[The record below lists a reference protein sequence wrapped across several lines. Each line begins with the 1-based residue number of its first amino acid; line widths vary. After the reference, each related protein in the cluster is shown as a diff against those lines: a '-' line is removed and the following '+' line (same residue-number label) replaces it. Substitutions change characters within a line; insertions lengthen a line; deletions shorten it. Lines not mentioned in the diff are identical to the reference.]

1 MSILMLRWL
10 CICKKAWLQNMKNC
24 KFRRK
29 HCKFRRLLAQV
40 LFLWYHKYNFNE
52 EEVFMKKKVLSL
64 LTAAMMSGTCFFVGA
79 EQICAAE
86 YPSFTLR
93 LNQHT
98 GNAEFMEDETDKK
111 VIFTATCLKYSGSN
125 VELVDAKTN
134 EVVAKMLDD
143 GNFDVSGDDL
153 ENDRTWSAVLSFENA
168 AVGSYSY
175 YARLTDADG
184 TVSTTKTFSVV
195 IYDAV
200 SDADAERMAEIA
212 QKVGALSSDTTF
224 QNADQETRKQMA
236 DALFEQLIAEGYVK
250 ENSVNYDEEKH
261 CYAYQCEGVGGF
273 SDVTCYLDIAVKD
286 PDQVSPGIATDVTL
300 SSSAKRLQVDSEE
313 MSVLFTAETAANVDS
328 ISLMDASTNQEVA
341 VLYDDGAATYPND
354 GDLYENDGVYSNYL
368 DLSGNQVGDYSYY
381 AQYTVNGKTY
391 TSDTVTVRVYRQF
404 TEQELA
410 DMQKITDTLNA
421 LINSE
426 EYAALSVEK
435 KVKALSDRINSLAEV
450 DETLGYALVDAD
462 SIRYNNV
469 TYQFEFKDYIG
480 LNYVYYAYTIPN
492 TDATDNSAFT
502 YVNHGDSIEITGFD
516 NSISDVVIPSEIEG
530 LPVTAISVGAFYL
543 STITSIEVPDSVTS
557 IGEMAFLGCTSL
569 KSVKLSTGVAKI
581 DKNAFGSCSAL
592 QEIQVAKDN
601 PNFSSLNGV
610 LYSKKQDTL
619 VIYPA
624 AKTDAAYIIPSGVTS
639 VAMYAFSENPY
650 LETLTIP
657 NSLIKVGDSA
667 FYNCKNLRAVS
678 YNGTEE
684 EWNQI
689 TIGLLNEKLTGAT
702 IQYQE
707 RIIGDVNADGA
718 FTISDVVLLQKWL
731 LSVPDTQLA
740 DWKAADFNGDQ
751 TLNVFDLC
759 QMRYNLLKQE
769 EDSKQ

>member
-1 MSILMLRWL
+1 MENEE
-10 CICKKAWLQNMKNC
+10 QNMKNY
-24 KFRRK
+24 
-29 HCKFRRLLAQV
+29 KFRRLLAQV
-40 LFLWYHKYNFNE
+40 FFLWYHKYNFNE

-111 VIFTATCLKYSGSN
+111 VIFTATCLKYSGSD

-200 SDADAERMAEIA
+200 SDAERMAEIA

-236 DALFEQLIAEGYVK
+236 DALFDQLIAEGYVK
-250 ENSVNYDEEKH
+250 ENSVNYDAEKH
-261 CYAYQCEGVGGF
+261 WYAYQCEGVGGF

-286 PDQVSPGIATDVTL
+286 PDQVSTGIAT
-300 SSSAKRLQVDSEE
+300 
-313 MSVLFTAETAANVDS
+313 
-328 ISLMDASTNQEVA
+328 
-341 VLYDDGAATYPND
+341 AT
-354 GDLYENDGVYSNYL
+354 
-368 DLSGNQVGDYSYY
+368 
-381 AQYTVNGKTY
+381 
-391 TSDTVTVRVYRQF
+391 
-404 TEQELA
+404 
-410 DMQKITDTLNA
+410 
-421 LINSE
+421 
-426 EYAALSVEK
+426 
-435 KVKALSDRINSLAEV
+435 
-450 DETLGYALVDAD
+450 
-462 SIRYNNV
+462 
-469 TYQFEFKDYIG
+469 
-480 LNYVYYAYTIPN
+480 
-492 TDATDNSAFT
+492 SAFT

-543 STITSIEVPDSVTS
+543 SAITSIEIPNTVTS

-581 DKNAFGSCSAL
+581 EKNAFGSCSAL

-718 FTISDVVLLQKWL
+718 FTVSDVVLLQKWL

-769 EDSKQ
+769 EDSKR

>member
-1 MSILMLRWL
+1 
-10 CICKKAWLQNMKNC
+10 
-24 KFRRK
+24 
-29 HCKFRRLLAQV
+29 
-40 LFLWYHKYNFNE
+40 
-52 EEVFMKKKVLSL
+52 MKKRILSM
-64 LTAAMMSGTCFFVGA
+64 LTAAMMSSTCFFVGA

-111 VIFTATCLKYSGSN
+111 VIFTATCLKYLGNN

-134 EVVAKMLDD
+134 EVAAKMLDD
-143 GNFDVSGDDL
+143 GNFDISGDDL
-153 ENDRTWSAVLSFENA
+153 ENDRTWSAVMSFENA

-212 QKVGALSSDTTF
+212 QKVGALSSDTAF

-236 DALFEQLIAEGYVK
+236 DALFDQLIAEGYVK
-250 ENSVNYDEEKH
+250 ENSVNYDAEKH
-261 CYAYQCEGVGGF
+261 WYAYQCEGVGGF

-516 NSISDVVIPSEIEG
+516 NSVSDVVIPSEIEG
-530 LPVTAISVGAFYL
+530 LPVTTISTGAFYL
-543 STITSIEVPDSVTS
+543 SAITSIEVPDTVTS

-569 KSVKLSTGVAKI
+569 KTVKLSTGVAKI
-581 DKNAFGSCSAL
+581 EKNAFGSCSAL
-592 QEIQVAKDN
+592 QEVQVAKDN
-601 PNFSSLNGV
+601 PNFSSLDGV
-610 LYSKKQDTL
+610 LYSKAQDTL

-624 AKTDAAYIIPSGVTS
+624 AKTDAAYTIPGGVTS

-667 FYNCKNLRAVS
+667 FFNCKNLRSVS

-689 TIGLLNEKLTGAT
+689 AIGLLNEKLTGAN

-707 RIIGDVNADGA
+707 RILGDVNADGA
-718 FTISDVVLLQKWL
+718 LTISDVVLLQKWL
-731 LSVPDTQLA
+731 LAVPDTQLA
-740 DWKAADFNGDQ
+740 DWKAADFNEDQ
-751 TLNVFDLC
+751 TLNGFDLC
-759 QMRYNLLKQE
+759 QMRYALLKQE
-769 EDSKQ
+769 ENAKQ

>member
-1 MSILMLRWL
+1 
-10 CICKKAWLQNMKNC
+10 
-24 KFRRK
+24 
-29 HCKFRRLLAQV
+29 
-40 LFLWYHKYNFNE
+40 
-52 EEVFMKKKVLSL
+52 MKKRVLSL

-111 VIFTATCLKYSGSN
+111 VVFTATCLKYSGSD

-212 QKVGALSSDTTF
+212 QKVGVLSSDTAF

-236 DALFEQLIAEGYVK
+236 DALFDQLIAEGYVK
-250 ENSVNYDEEKH
+250 ENSVNYDAEKH
-261 CYAYQCEGVGGF
+261 WYAYQCEGVGGF

-313 MSVLFTAETAANVDS
+313 MSVLFTAETAADVDFV
-328 ISLMDASTNQEVA
+328 SLMDASTNQEVA
-341 VLYDDGAATYPND
+341 VLYDDGTATYPND

-450 DETLGYALVDAD
+450 DETLGYALVDVD

-502 YVNHGDSIEITGFD
+502 YVNHGDSIEITGFN
-516 NSISDVVIPSEIEG
+516 NSVSDVVIPSEIEG

-543 STITSIEVPDSVTS
+543 SAITSIEIPNTVTS

-592 QEIQVAKDN
+592 QEIQVAKNN

-619 VIYPA
+619 IIYPA

-769 EDSKQ
+769 EDSKR

>member
-1 MSILMLRWL
+1 
-10 CICKKAWLQNMKNC
+10 
-24 KFRRK
+24 
-29 HCKFRRLLAQV
+29 
-40 LFLWYHKYNFNE
+40 
-52 EEVFMKKKVLSL
+52 MKKRILSM
-64 LTAAMMSGTCFFVGA
+64 LTAAMMSSTCFFVGA

-111 VIFTATCLKYSGSN
+111 VIFTATCLKYSGSD

-212 QKVGALSSDTTF
+212 QKVGVLSSDTTF

-328 ISLMDASTNQEVA
+328 ISLIDASTNQEVA
-341 VLYDDGAATYPND
+341 MLYDDGTATYPND

-410 DMQKITDTLNA
+410 DMQKITDTLTA

-492 TDATDNSAFT
+492 TDATDSSAFT
-502 YVNHGDSIEITGFD
+502 YVNHGDSIEITGFN
-516 NSISDVVIPSEIEG
+516 NSVSDVVIPSEIEG

-543 STITSIEVPDSVTS
+543 STITSIEIPNTVTS

-592 QEIQVAKDN
+592 REVQVAKDN
-601 PNFSSLNGV
+601 PNFSSLDGV
-610 LYSKKQDTL
+610 LYSKAQDTL

-624 AKTDAAYIIPSGVTS
+624 AKTDAAYTIPGGVTS

-650 LETLTIP
+650 LETIAIP

-667 FYNCKNLRAVS
+667 FFNCKNLRSVS

-689 TIGLLNEKLTGAT
+689 TIGLLNEKLTGAN

-707 RIIGDVNADGA
+707 RILGDVNADGA
-718 FTISDVVLLQKWL
+718 LTISDVVLLQKWL
-731 LSVPDTQLA
+731 LAVPDTQLA
-740 DWKAADFNGDQ
+740 DWKAADFNEDQ
-751 TLNVFDLC
+751 TLNGFDLC
-759 QMRYNLLKQE
+759 QMRYALLKQE
-769 EDSKQ
+769 ENAKQ

>member
-1 MSILMLRWL
+1 
-10 CICKKAWLQNMKNC
+10 
-24 KFRRK
+24 
-29 HCKFRRLLAQV
+29 
-40 LFLWYHKYNFNE
+40 
-52 EEVFMKKKVLSL
+52 MKKRILSM
-64 LTAAMMSGTCFFVGA
+64 LTAAMMSSTCFFVGA

-111 VIFTATCLKYSGSN
+111 VIFTATCLKYSGSD

-212 QKVGALSSDTTF
+212 QKVGVLSSDTAF

-236 DALFEQLIAEGYVK
+236 DALFDQLIAEGYVK
-250 ENSVNYDEEKH
+250 ENSVNYDAEKH
-261 CYAYQCEGVGGF
+261 WYAYQCEGVGGF

-286 PDQVSPGIATDVTL
+286 LNQVSPGVAPDITL
-300 SSSAKRLQVDSEE
+300 DFSSKRLVVGSEK
-313 MSVLFTAETAANVDS
+313 MSVLFTAETAADVDS
-328 ISLMDASTNQEVA
+328 ISLIDASTNQEVA
-341 VLYDDGAATYPND
+341 MLYDDGTATYPND

-492 TDATDNSAFT
+492 TDATDSSAFT

-516 NSISDVVIPSEIEG
+516 NSVSDVVIPSEIEG
-530 LPVTAISVGAFYL
+530 LPVTTISTGAFYL
-543 STITSIEVPDSVTS
+543 SAITSIEVPDTVTS

-569 KSVKLSTGVAKI
+569 KTVKLSTGVAKI
-581 DKNAFGSCSAL
+581 EKNAFGSCSAL
-592 QEIQVAKDN
+592 QEVQVAKDN
-601 PNFSSLNGV
+601 PNFSSLDGV
-610 LYSKKQDTL
+610 LYSKAQDTL

-667 FYNCKNLRAVS
+667 FFNCKNLRSVS

-689 TIGLLNEKLTGAT
+689 TIGLLNEKLTGAN

-718 FTISDVVLLQKWL
+718 LTISDVVLLQKWL
-731 LSVPDTQLA
+731 LAVPDTQLA
-740 DWKAADFNGDQ
+740 DWKAADFNEDQ
-751 TLNVFDLC
+751 TLNGFDLC
-759 QMRYNLLKQE
+759 QMRYALLKQE
-769 EDSKQ
+769 ENAKQ

>member
-1 MSILMLRWL
+1 
-10 CICKKAWLQNMKNC
+10 
-24 KFRRK
+24 
-29 HCKFRRLLAQV
+29 
-40 LFLWYHKYNFNE
+40 
-52 EEVFMKKKVLSL
+52 MKKKVLSL

-98 GNAEFMEDETDKK
+98 GNAEFMEDENDKK
-111 VIFTATCLKYSGSN
+111 VIFTATCLKYSGSD

-212 QKVGALSSDTTF
+212 QKVGALSSDAAF

-236 DALFEQLIAEGYVK
+236 DALFDQLIAEGYVK
-250 ENSVNYDEEKH
+250 ENSVNYDAEKH

-341 VLYDDGAATYPND
+341 VLYDDGTATYPND

-410 DMQKITDTLNA
+410 DMQKIMDTLNA

-516 NSISDVVIPSEIEG
+516 NSVSDVVIPSEIEG

-624 AKTDAAYIIPSGVTS
+624 AKADAAYIIPSGVTS

>member
-1 MSILMLRWL
+1 
-10 CICKKAWLQNMKNC
+10 
-24 KFRRK
+24 
-29 HCKFRRLLAQV
+29 
-40 LFLWYHKYNFNE
+40 
-52 EEVFMKKKVLSL
+52 MKKRVLSL

-111 VIFTATCLKYSGSN
+111 VIFTATCLKYSGSD
-125 VELVDAKTN
+125 VELIDAKTN
-134 EVVAKMLDD
+134 EVAAKMLDD
-143 GNFDVSGDDL
+143 GNFDISGDDL

-212 QKVGALSSDTTF
+212 QKVGVLSSDTAF

-236 DALFEQLIAEGYVK
+236 DALFDQLIAEGYVK
-250 ENSVNYDEEKH
+250 ENSVNYDAEKH
-261 CYAYQCEGVGGF
+261 WYAYQCEGVGGF

-286 PDQVSPGIATDVTL
+286 LNQVSPGVAPDITL
-300 SSSAKRLQVDSEE
+300 DFSFKRLVVGSEK
-313 MSVLFTAETAANVDS
+313 MSVLFTAETAADVDS
-328 ISLMDASTNQEVA
+328 ISLIDASTNQEVA
-341 VLYDDGAATYPND
+341 MLYDDGTATYPND

-492 TDATDNSAFT
+492 TDATDSSAFT
-502 YVNHGDSIEITGFD
+502 YVNHGDSIEITGFN
-516 NSISDVVIPSEIEG
+516 NSVSDVVIPSEIEG

-543 STITSIEVPDSVTS
+543 STITSIEIPNTVTS

-592 QEIQVAKDN
+592 REVQVAKDN
-601 PNFSSLNGV
+601 PNFSSLDGV
-610 LYSKKQDTL
+610 LYSKAQDTL

-624 AKTDAAYIIPSGVTS
+624 AKTDAAYTIPGGVTS

-650 LETLTIP
+650 LETIAIP

-667 FYNCKNLRAVS
+667 FFNCKNLRSVS

-689 TIGLLNEKLTGAT
+689 TIGLLNEKLTGAN

-707 RIIGDVNADGA
+707 RILGDVNADGA
-718 FTISDVVLLQKWL
+718 LTISDVVLLQKWL
-731 LSVPDTQLA
+731 LAVPDTQLA
-740 DWKAADFNGDQ
+740 DWKAADFNEDQ
-751 TLNVFDLC
+751 TLNGFDLC
-759 QMRYNLLKQE
+759 QMRYALLKQE
-769 EDSKQ
+769 ENAKQ

>member
-1 MSILMLRWL
+1 
-10 CICKKAWLQNMKNC
+10 
-24 KFRRK
+24 
-29 HCKFRRLLAQV
+29 
-40 LFLWYHKYNFNE
+40 
-52 EEVFMKKKVLSL
+52 MKKRILSM
-64 LTAAMMSGTCFFVGA
+64 LTAAMMSSTCFFVGA

-111 VIFTATCLKYSGSN
+111 VIFTATCLKYSGSD

-212 QKVGALSSDTTF
+212 QKVGVLSSDTTF

-492 TDATDNSAFT
+492 TDATDNSAFA

-516 NSISDVVIPSEIEG
+516 NSVSDVVIPSEIEG

-619 VIYPA
+619 IIYPA

-650 LETLTIP
+650 LETLAIP

-667 FYNCKNLRAVS
+667 FFNCKNLRSVS

-689 TIGLLNEKLTGAT
+689 TIGLLNEKLTGAN

-718 FTISDVVLLQKWL
+718 LTISDVVLLQKWL
-731 LSVPDTQLA
+731 LAVPDTQLA
-740 DWKAADFNGDQ
+740 DWKAADFNEDQ
-751 TLNVFDLC
+751 SLNGFDLC
-759 QMRYNLLKQE
+759 QMRYALLKQE
-769 EDSKQ
+769 ENIQQ

>member
-1 MSILMLRWL
+1 
-10 CICKKAWLQNMKNC
+10 
-24 KFRRK
+24 
-29 HCKFRRLLAQV
+29 
-40 LFLWYHKYNFNE
+40 
-52 EEVFMKKKVLSL
+52 MKKRILSM
-64 LTAAMMSGTCFFVGA
+64 LTAAMMSSTCFFVGA

-111 VIFTATCLKYSGSN
+111 VIFTATCLKYSGSD

-212 QKVGALSSDTTF
+212 QKIGTLSSDAAF

-236 DALFEQLIAEGYVK
+236 DALFDQLIAEGYVK
-250 ENSVNYDEEKH
+250 ENSVNYDAEKH
-261 CYAYQCEGVGGF
+261 WYAYQCEGVGGF

-341 VLYDDGAATYPND
+341 VLYDDGTATYPND

-516 NSISDVVIPSEIEG
+516 NSVSDVVIPSEIEG

-667 FYNCKNLRAVS
+667 FFNCKNLRSVS

-689 TIGLLNEKLTGAT
+689 AIGLLNEKLTGAN

-707 RIIGDVNADGA
+707 RIFGDVNADGA
-718 FTISDVVLLQKWL
+718 LTISDVVLLQKWL
-731 LSVPDTQLA
+731 LAVPDTQLA
-740 DWKAADFNGDQ
+740 DWKAADFNEDQ
-751 TLNVFDLC
+751 SLNGFDLC
-759 QMRYNLLKQE
+759 QMRYALLKQAE
-769 EDSKQ
+769 NIQQ

>member
-1 MSILMLRWL
+1 
-10 CICKKAWLQNMKNC
+10 
-24 KFRRK
+24 
-29 HCKFRRLLAQV
+29 
-40 LFLWYHKYNFNE
+40 
-52 EEVFMKKKVLSL
+52 MKKKVLSL

-111 VIFTATCLKYSGSN
+111 VIFTATCLKYSGSD

-212 QKVGALSSDTTF
+212 QKVGALSSDAAF

-236 DALFEQLIAEGYVK
+236 DALFDQLIAEGYVK
-250 ENSVNYDEEKH
+250 ENSVNYDAEKH

-328 ISLMDASTNQEVA
+328 ILLMDASTNQEVA

-502 YVNHGDSIEITGFD
+502 YVNHGDSIEITGFN

-718 FTISDVVLLQKWL
+718 FTVSDVVLLQKWL

-769 EDSKQ
+769 EDSKR

>member
-1 MSILMLRWL
+1 
-10 CICKKAWLQNMKNC
+10 
-24 KFRRK
+24 
-29 HCKFRRLLAQV
+29 
-40 LFLWYHKYNFNE
+40 
-52 EEVFMKKKVLSL
+52 MKKRILSM
-64 LTAAMMSGTCFFVGA
+64 LTAAMMSSTCFFVGA

-111 VIFTATCLKYSGSN
+111 VIFTATCLKYSGSD

-153 ENDRTWSAVLSFENA
+153 ENARTWSAVLSFENA

-212 QKVGALSSDTTF
+212 QKVGVLSSDTTF

-328 ISLMDASTNQEVA
+328 ISLIDASTNQEVA
-341 VLYDDGAATYPND
+341 MLYDDGTATYPND

-516 NSISDVVIPSEIEG
+516 NSVSDVVIPSEIEG

-543 STITSIEVPDSVTS
+543 SAITSIEIPNTVTS

-718 FTISDVVLLQKWL
+718 FTVSDVVLLQKWL

-769 EDSKQ
+769 EDSKR

>member
-1 MSILMLRWL
+1 
-10 CICKKAWLQNMKNC
+10 
-24 KFRRK
+24 
-29 HCKFRRLLAQV
+29 
-40 LFLWYHKYNFNE
+40 
-52 EEVFMKKKVLSL
+52 MKKRILSM
-64 LTAAMMSGTCFFVGA
+64 LTAAMMSSTCFFVGA

-111 VIFTATCLKYSGSN
+111 VIFTATCLKYSGSD

-212 QKVGALSSDTTF
+212 QKVGVLSSDTAF

-236 DALFEQLIAEGYVK
+236 DALFDQLIAEGYVK
-250 ENSVNYDEEKH
+250 ENSVNYDAEKH
-261 CYAYQCEGVGGF
+261 WYAYQCEGVGGF

-286 PDQVSPGIATDVTL
+286 LNQVSPGVAPDITL
-300 SSSAKRLQVDSEE
+300 DFSSKRLVVGSEK
-313 MSVLFTAETAANVDS
+313 MSVLFTAETAADVDS
-328 ISLMDASTNQEVA
+328 ISLIDASTNQEVA
-341 VLYDDGAATYPND
+341 MLYDDGTATYPND

-492 TDATDNSAFT
+492 TDATDSSAFT
-502 YVNHGDSIEITGFD
+502 YVNHGDSIEITGFN
-516 NSISDVVIPSEIEG
+516 NSVSDVVIPSEIEG

-543 STITSIEVPDSVTS
+543 SIITSIEIPNTVTS

-592 QEIQVAKDN
+592 REVQVAKDN
-601 PNFSSLNGV
+601 PNFSSLDGV
-610 LYSKKQDTL
+610 LYSKAQDTL

-624 AKTDAAYIIPSGVTS
+624 AKTDAAYTIPGGVTS

-650 LETLTIP
+650 LETIAIP

-667 FYNCKNLRAVS
+667 FFNCKNLCSVS

-689 TIGLLNEKLTGAT
+689 TIGLLNEKLTGAN

-718 FTISDVVLLQKWL
+718 LTISDVVLLQKWL
-731 LSVPDTQLA
+731 LAVPDTQLA
-740 DWKAADFNGDQ
+740 DWKAADFNEDQ
-751 TLNVFDLC
+751 SLNGFDLC
-759 QMRYNLLKQE
+759 QMRYALLKQE
-769 EDSKQ
+769 ENIQQ

>member
-1 MSILMLRWL
+1 
-10 CICKKAWLQNMKNC
+10 MKNC

-52 EEVFMKKKVLSL
+52 EEVFMKKRVLSL

-111 VIFTATCLKYSGSN
+111 VIFTATCLKYSGSD
-125 VELVDAKTN
+125 VELIDAKTN

-236 DALFEQLIAEGYVK
+236 DALFDQLIAEGYVK
-250 ENSVNYDEEKH
+250 ENSVNYDAEKH
-261 CYAYQCEGVGGF
+261 WYAYQCEGVGGF

-286 PDQVSPGIATDVTL
+286 PDQVSTGIAT
-300 SSSAKRLQVDSEE
+300 
-313 MSVLFTAETAANVDS
+313 
-328 ISLMDASTNQEVA
+328 
-341 VLYDDGAATYPND
+341 AT
-354 GDLYENDGVYSNYL
+354 
-368 DLSGNQVGDYSYY
+368 
-381 AQYTVNGKTY
+381 
-391 TSDTVTVRVYRQF
+391 
-404 TEQELA
+404 
-410 DMQKITDTLNA
+410 
-421 LINSE
+421 
-426 EYAALSVEK
+426 
-435 KVKALSDRINSLAEV
+435 
-450 DETLGYALVDAD
+450 
-462 SIRYNNV
+462 
-469 TYQFEFKDYIG
+469 
-480 LNYVYYAYTIPN
+480 
-492 TDATDNSAFT
+492 SAFT

-543 STITSIEVPDSVTS
+543 SAITSIEIPNTVTS

-619 VIYPA
+619 IIYPA

>member
-1 MSILMLRWL
+1 
-10 CICKKAWLQNMKNC
+10 
-24 KFRRK
+24 
-29 HCKFRRLLAQV
+29 
-40 LFLWYHKYNFNE
+40 
-52 EEVFMKKKVLSL
+52 MKKKVLSL

-111 VIFTATCLKYSGSN
+111 VIFTATCLKYSGSD

-212 QKVGALSSDTTF
+212 QKVGVLSSDTTF

-516 NSISDVVIPSEIEG
+516 NSVSDVVIPSEIEG

-718 FTISDVVLLQKWL
+718 FTVSDVVLLQKWL

-769 EDSKQ
+769 EDSKR

>member
-1 MSILMLRWL
+1 
-10 CICKKAWLQNMKNC
+10 
-24 KFRRK
+24 
-29 HCKFRRLLAQV
+29 
-40 LFLWYHKYNFNE
+40 
-52 EEVFMKKKVLSL
+52 MKKRILSM
-64 LTAAMMSGTCFFVGA
+64 LTAAMMSSTCFFVGA

-111 VIFTATCLKYSGSN
+111 VIFTATCLKYLGNN

-134 EVVAKMLDD
+134 EVAAKMLDD
-143 GNFDVSGDDL
+143 GNFDISGDDL

-212 QKVGALSSDTTF
+212 QKVGVLSSDTAF

-236 DALFEQLIAEGYVK
+236 DALFDQLIAEGYVK
-250 ENSVNYDEEKH
+250 ENSVNYDAEKH
-261 CYAYQCEGVGGF
+261 WYAYQCEGVGGF

-286 PDQVSPGIATDVTL
+286 LNQVSPGVAPDITL
-300 SSSAKRLQVDSEE
+300 DFSSKRLVVGSEK
-313 MSVLFTAETAANVDS
+313 MSVLFTAETAADVDS
-328 ISLMDASTNQEVA
+328 ISLIDASTNQEVA
-341 VLYDDGAATYPND
+341 MLYDDGTATYPND

-492 TDATDNSAFT
+492 TDATDSSAFT
-502 YVNHGDSIEITGFD
+502 YVNHGDSIEITGFN
-516 NSISDVVIPSEIEG
+516 NSVSDVVIPSEIEG

-592 QEIQVAKDN
+592 REVQVAKDN
-601 PNFSSLNGV
+601 PNFSSLDGV
-610 LYSKKQDTL
+610 LYSKAQDTL

-624 AKTDAAYIIPSGVTS
+624 AKTDAAYTIPGGVTS

-650 LETLTIP
+650 LETIAIP

-667 FYNCKNLRAVS
+667 FFNCKNLRSVS

-689 TIGLLNEKLTGAT
+689 TIGLLNEKLTGAN

-718 FTISDVVLLQKWL
+718 LTISDVVLLQKWL
-731 LSVPDTQLA
+731 LAVPDTQLA
-740 DWKAADFNGDQ
+740 DWKAADFNEDQ
-751 TLNVFDLC
+751 SLNGFDLC
-759 QMRYNLLKQE
+759 QMRYALLKQE
-769 EDSKQ
+769 ENIQQ

>member
-1 MSILMLRWL
+1 
-10 CICKKAWLQNMKNC
+10 
-24 KFRRK
+24 
-29 HCKFRRLLAQV
+29 
-40 LFLWYHKYNFNE
+40 
-52 EEVFMKKKVLSL
+52 MKKRVLSL

-111 VIFTATCLKYSGSN
+111 VIFTATCLKYSGSD

-212 QKVGALSSDTTF
+212 QKVGVLSSDTTF

-328 ISLMDASTNQEVA
+328 ISLIDASTNQEVA
-341 VLYDDGAATYPND
+341 MLYDDGTATYPND

-492 TDATDNSAFT
+492 TDATDSSAFT
-502 YVNHGDSIEITGFD
+502 YVNHGDSIEITGFN
-516 NSISDVVIPSEIEG
+516 NSVSDVVIPSEIEG

-619 VIYPA
+619 IIYPA
-624 AKTDAAYIIPSGVTS
+624 AKTDAAYIIPSCVTS

-684 EWNQI
+684 EWSQI

-718 FTISDVVLLQKWL
+718 FTVSDVVLLQKWL

-769 EDSKQ
+769 EDSKR

>member
-1 MSILMLRWL
+1 
-10 CICKKAWLQNMKNC
+10 
-24 KFRRK
+24 
-29 HCKFRRLLAQV
+29 
-40 LFLWYHKYNFNE
+40 
-52 EEVFMKKKVLSL
+52 MKKRILSM
-64 LTAAMMSGTCFFVGA
+64 LTAAMMSSTCFFVGA

-111 VIFTATCLKYSGSN
+111 VIFTATCLKYSGSD

-212 QKVGALSSDTTF
+212 QKVGVLSSDTTF

-328 ISLMDASTNQEVA
+328 ISLIDASTNQEVA
-341 VLYDDGAATYPND
+341 MLYDDGTATYPND

-492 TDATDNSAFT
+492 TDATDSSAFT

-516 NSISDVVIPSEIEG
+516 NSVSDVVIPSEIEG

-543 STITSIEVPDSVTS
+543 STITSIEIPNTVTS

-592 QEIQVAKDN
+592 REVQVAKDN
-601 PNFSSLNGV
+601 PNFSSLDGV
-610 LYSKKQDTL
+610 LYSKAQDTL

-624 AKTDAAYIIPSGVTS
+624 AKTDAAYTIPGGVTS

-650 LETLTIP
+650 LETIAIP

-667 FYNCKNLRAVS
+667 FFNCKNLRSVS

-689 TIGLLNEKLTGAT
+689 TIGLLNEKLTGAN

-707 RIIGDVNADGA
+707 RILGDVNADGA
-718 FTISDVVLLQKWL
+718 LTISDVVLLQKWL
-731 LSVPDTQLA
+731 LAVPDTQLA
-740 DWKAADFNGDQ
+740 DWKAADFNEDQ
-751 TLNVFDLC
+751 TLNGFDLC
-759 QMRYNLLKQE
+759 QMRYALLKQE
-769 EDSKQ
+769 ENAKQ

>member
-1 MSILMLRWL
+1 
-10 CICKKAWLQNMKNC
+10 
-24 KFRRK
+24 
-29 HCKFRRLLAQV
+29 
-40 LFLWYHKYNFNE
+40 
-52 EEVFMKKKVLSL
+52 MKKRVLSL

-111 VIFTATCLKYSGSN
+111 VIFTATCLKYSGSD

-212 QKVGALSSDTTF
+212 QKVGVLSSDTAF

-236 DALFEQLIAEGYVK
+236 DALFDQLIAEGYVK
-250 ENSVNYDEEKH
+250 ENSVNYDAEKH
-261 CYAYQCEGVGGF
+261 WYAYQCEGVGGF

-286 PDQVSPGIATDVTL
+286 LNQVSPGVAPDITL
-300 SSSAKRLQVDSEE
+300 DFSSKRLVVGSEK
-313 MSVLFTAETAANVDS
+313 MSVLFTAETAADVDS
-328 ISLMDASTNQEVA
+328 ISLIDASTNQEVA
-341 VLYDDGAATYPND
+341 MLYDDGTATYPND

-492 TDATDNSAFT
+492 TDATDSSAFT
-502 YVNHGDSIEITGFD
+502 YVNHGDSIEITGFN
-516 NSISDVVIPSEIEG
+516 NSVSDVVIPSEIEG

-543 STITSIEVPDSVTS
+543 STITSIEIPNTVTS

-592 QEIQVAKDN
+592 REVQVAKDN
-601 PNFSSLNGV
+601 PNFSSLDGV
-610 LYSKKQDTL
+610 LYSKAQDTL

-624 AKTDAAYIIPSGVTS
+624 AKTDAAYTIPGGVTS

-650 LETLTIP
+650 LETIAIP

-667 FYNCKNLRAVS
+667 FFNCKNLRSVS

-689 TIGLLNEKLTGAT
+689 TIGLLNEKLTGAN

-718 FTISDVVLLQKWL
+718 LTISDVVLLQKWL
-731 LSVPDTQLA
+731 LAVPDTQLA
-740 DWKAADFNGDQ
+740 DWKAADFNEDQ
-751 TLNVFDLC
+751 SLNGFDLC
-759 QMRYNLLKQE
+759 QMRYALLKQE
-769 EDSKQ
+769 ENIQQ

>member
-1 MSILMLRWL
+1 
-10 CICKKAWLQNMKNC
+10 
-24 KFRRK
+24 
-29 HCKFRRLLAQV
+29 
-40 LFLWYHKYNFNE
+40 
-52 EEVFMKKKVLSL
+52 MKKRILSM
-64 LTAAMMSGTCFFVGA
+64 LTAAMMSSTCFFVGA

-111 VIFTATCLKYSGSN
+111 VIFTATCLKYSGSD
-125 VELVDAKTN
+125 VELVDVKTN

-212 QKVGALSSDTTF
+212 QKVGVLSSDTTF

-328 ISLMDASTNQEVA
+328 ISLIDASTNQEVA
-341 VLYDDGAATYPND
+341 MLYDDGTATYPND

-492 TDATDNSAFT
+492 TDATDSSAFT
-502 YVNHGDSIEITGFD
+502 YVNHGDSIEITGFN
-516 NSISDVVIPSEIEG
+516 NSVSDVVIPSEIEG

-543 STITSIEVPDSVTS
+543 STITSIEIPNTVTS

-592 QEIQVAKDN
+592 REVQVAKDN
-601 PNFSSLNGV
+601 PNFSSLDGV
-610 LYSKKQDTL
+610 LYSKAQDTL

-624 AKTDAAYIIPSGVTS
+624 AKTDAAYTIPGGVTS

-650 LETLTIP
+650 LETIAIP

-667 FYNCKNLRAVS
+667 FFNCKNLRSVS

-689 TIGLLNEKLTGAT
+689 TIGLLNEKLTGAN

-707 RIIGDVNADGA
+707 RILGDVNADGA
-718 FTISDVVLLQKWL
+718 LTISDVVLLQKWL
-731 LSVPDTQLA
+731 LAVPDTQLA
-740 DWKAADFNGDQ
+740 DWKAADFNEDQ
-751 TLNVFDLC
+751 TLNGFDLC
-759 QMRYNLLKQE
+759 QMRYALLKQE
-769 EDSKQ
+769 ENAKQ

>member
-1 MSILMLRWL
+1 MENEE
-10 CICKKAWLQNMKNC
+10 QNMKNY
-24 KFRRK
+24 
-29 HCKFRRLLAQV
+29 KFRRLLAQV
-40 LFLWYHKYNFNE
+40 FFLWYHKYNFNE
-52 EEVFMKKKVLSL
+52 EEVFMKKRVLSL

-111 VIFTATCLKYSGSN
+111 VIFTATCLKYSGSD
-125 VELVDAKTN
+125 VELIDAKTN

-212 QKVGALSSDTTF
+212 QKVGVLSSDTAF

-236 DALFEQLIAEGYVK
+236 DALFDQLIAEGYVK
-250 ENSVNYDEEKH
+250 ENSVNYDAEKH
-261 CYAYQCEGVGGF
+261 WYAYQCEGVGGF

-313 MSVLFTAETAANVDS
+313 MSVLFTAETAADVDFV
-328 ISLMDASTNQEVA
+328 SLMDASTNQEVA
-341 VLYDDGAATYPND
+341 VLYDDGTATYPND

-450 DETLGYALVDAD
+450 DETLGYALVDVD

-502 YVNHGDSIEITGFD
+502 YVNHGDSIEITGFN
-516 NSISDVVIPSEIEG
+516 NSVSDVVIPSEIEG

-543 STITSIEVPDSVTS
+543 SAITSIEIPNTVTS

-619 VIYPA
+619 IIYPA

-769 EDSKQ
+769 EDSKR

>member
-1 MSILMLRWL
+1 
-10 CICKKAWLQNMKNC
+10 
-24 KFRRK
+24 
-29 HCKFRRLLAQV
+29 
-40 LFLWYHKYNFNE
+40 
-52 EEVFMKKKVLSL
+52 MKKRILSM
-64 LTAAMMSGTCFFVGA
+64 LTAAMMSSTCFFVGA

-111 VIFTATCLKYSGSN
+111 VIFTATCLKYSGSD

-212 QKVGALSSDTTF
+212 QKVGVLSSDTTF

-328 ISLMDASTNQEVA
+328 ISLIDASTNQEVA
-341 VLYDDGAATYPND
+341 MLYDDGTATYPND
-354 GDLYENDGVYSNYL
+354 GDLYENDGVFSNYL

-492 TDATDNSAFT
+492 TDATDSSAFT
-502 YVNHGDSIEITGFD
+502 YVNHGDSIEITGFN
-516 NSISDVVIPSEIEG
+516 NSVSDVVIPSEIEG

-543 STITSIEVPDSVTS
+543 STITSIEIPNTVTS

-592 QEIQVAKDN
+592 REVQVAKDN
-601 PNFSSLNGV
+601 PNFSSLDGV
-610 LYSKKQDTL
+610 LYSKAQDTL

-624 AKTDAAYIIPSGVTS
+624 AKTDAAYTIPGGVTS

-650 LETLTIP
+650 LETIAIP

-667 FYNCKNLRAVS
+667 FFNCKNLRSVS

-689 TIGLLNEKLTGAT
+689 TIGLLNEKLTGAN

-707 RIIGDVNADGA
+707 RILGDVNADGA
-718 FTISDVVLLQKWL
+718 LTISDVVLLQKWL
-731 LSVPDTQLA
+731 LAVPDTQLA
-740 DWKAADFNGDQ
+740 DWKAADFNEDQ
-751 TLNVFDLC
+751 TLNGFDLC
-759 QMRYNLLKQE
+759 QMRYALLKQE
-769 EDSKQ
+769 ENAKQ

>member
-1 MSILMLRWL
+1 
-10 CICKKAWLQNMKNC
+10 
-24 KFRRK
+24 
-29 HCKFRRLLAQV
+29 
-40 LFLWYHKYNFNE
+40 
-52 EEVFMKKKVLSL
+52 MKKRILSM
-64 LTAAMMSGTCFFVGA
+64 LTAAMMSSTCFFVGA

-93 LNQHT
+93 LNKHT

-111 VIFTATCLKYSGSN
+111 VIFTATCLKYSGSD

-212 QKVGALSSDTTF
+212 QKVGVLSSDTTF

-328 ISLMDASTNQEVA
+328 ISLIDASTNQEVA
-341 VLYDDGAATYPND
+341 MLYDDGTATYPND

-492 TDATDNSAFT
+492 TDATDSSAFT
-502 YVNHGDSIEITGFD
+502 YVNHGDSIEITGFN
-516 NSISDVVIPSEIEG
+516 NSVSDVVIPSEIEG

-543 STITSIEVPDSVTS
+543 STITSIEIPNTVTS

-592 QEIQVAKDN
+592 REVQVAKDN
-601 PNFSSLNGV
+601 PNFSSLDGV
-610 LYSKKQDTL
+610 LYSKAQDTL

-624 AKTDAAYIIPSGVTS
+624 AKTDAAYTIPGGVTS

-650 LETLTIP
+650 LETIAIP

-667 FYNCKNLRAVS
+667 FFNCKNLRSVS

-689 TIGLLNEKLTGAT
+689 TIGLLNEKLTGAN

-707 RIIGDVNADGA
+707 RILGDVNADGA
-718 FTISDVVLLQKWL
+718 LTISDVVLLQKWL
-731 LSVPDTQLA
+731 LAVPDTQLA
-740 DWKAADFNGDQ
+740 DWKAADFNEDQ
-751 TLNVFDLC
+751 TLNGFDLC
-759 QMRYNLLKQE
+759 QMRYALLKQE
-769 EDSKQ
+769 ENAKQ

>member
-1 MSILMLRWL
+1 
-10 CICKKAWLQNMKNC
+10 
-24 KFRRK
+24 
-29 HCKFRRLLAQV
+29 
-40 LFLWYHKYNFNE
+40 
-52 EEVFMKKKVLSL
+52 MKKKVLSL

-111 VIFTATCLKYSGSN
+111 VIFTATCLKYSGSD

-212 QKVGALSSDTTF
+212 QKVGALSSDAAF

-236 DALFEQLIAEGYVK
+236 DALFDQLIAEGYVK
-250 ENSVNYDEEKH
+250 ENSVNYDAEKH

-341 VLYDDGAATYPND
+341 VLYDDGTATYPND

-410 DMQKITDTLNA
+410 DMQKIMDTLNA

-516 NSISDVVIPSEIEG
+516 NSVSDVVIPSEIEG

-624 AKTDAAYIIPSGVTS
+624 AKADAAYIIPSGVTS

-718 FTISDVVLLQKWL
+718 FTISDVVLLQK
-731 LSVPDTQLA
+731 
-740 DWKAADFNGDQ
+740 
-751 TLNVFDLC
+751 
-759 QMRYNLLKQE
+759 
-769 EDSKQ
+769 

>member
-1 MSILMLRWL
+1 
-10 CICKKAWLQNMKNC
+10 
-24 KFRRK
+24 
-29 HCKFRRLLAQV
+29 
-40 LFLWYHKYNFNE
+40 
-52 EEVFMKKKVLSL
+52 MKKRVLSL

-98 GNAEFMEDETDKK
+98 RNAEFMEDETDKK
-111 VIFTATCLKYSGSN
+111 VIFTATCLKYSGSD
-125 VELVDAKTN
+125 VELIDAKTN

-212 QKVGALSSDTTF
+212 QKVGVLSSDTTF

-250 ENSVNYDEEKH
+250 ENSVNYDAEKH

-286 PDQVSPGIATDVTL
+286 PNQVSPGVAPDITL
-300 SSSAKRLQVDSEE
+300 DFSSKRLVVGSEK
-313 MSVLFTAETAANVDS
+313 MSVLFTAETAADVDS
-328 ISLMDASTNQEVA
+328 ISLIDASTNQEVA
-341 VLYDDGAATYPND
+341 MLYDDGAAVYPND
-354 GDLYENDGVYSNYL
+354 GDLYGNDGVYSNYL
-368 DLSGNQVGDYSYY
+368 DMSGNGVGDYSYY
-381 AQYTVNGKTY
+381 AQYTVNGKAY
-391 TSDTVTVRVYRQF
+391 TSDAITIHVFRPF

-516 NSISDVVIPSEIEG
+516 NSVSDVVIPSEIEG

-543 STITSIEVPDSVTS
+543 SAITSIEIPDTVTS

-624 AKTDAAYIIPSGVTS
+624 AKTDAAYTIPSGVTS

-718 FTISDVVLLQKWL
+718 FTVSDVVLLQKWL

-769 EDSKQ
+769 EDSKR

>member
-1 MSILMLRWL
+1 
-10 CICKKAWLQNMKNC
+10 
-24 KFRRK
+24 
-29 HCKFRRLLAQV
+29 
-40 LFLWYHKYNFNE
+40 
-52 EEVFMKKKVLSL
+52 MKKRILSM
-64 LTAAMMSGTCFFVGA
+64 LTAAMMSSTCFFVGA

-111 VIFTATCLKYSGSN
+111 VIFTATCLKYLGNN

-134 EVVAKMLDD
+134 EVAAKMLDD
-143 GNFDVSGDDL
+143 GNFDISGDDL

-212 QKVGALSSDTTF
+212 QKVGVLSSDTAF

-236 DALFEQLIAEGYVK
+236 DALFDQLIAEGYVK
-250 ENSVNYDEEKH
+250 ENSVNYDAEKH
-261 CYAYQCEGVGGF
+261 WYAYQCEGVGGF

-286 PDQVSPGIATDVTL
+286 LNQVSPGVAPDITL
-300 SSSAKRLQVDSEE
+300 DFSSKRLVVGSEK

-328 ISLMDASTNQEVA
+328 ISLIDASTNQEVA
-341 VLYDDGAATYPND
+341 MLYDDGTATYPND

-492 TDATDNSAFT
+492 TDATDSSAFT
-502 YVNHGDSIEITGFD
+502 YVNHGDSIEITGFN
-516 NSISDVVIPSEIEG
+516 NSVSDVVIPSEIEG

-543 STITSIEVPDSVTS
+543 STITSIEIPNTVTS

-592 QEIQVAKDN
+592 REVQVAKDN
-601 PNFSSLNGV
+601 PNFSSLDGV
-610 LYSKKQDTL
+610 LYSKAQDTL

-624 AKTDAAYIIPSGVTS
+624 AKTDAAYTIPGGVTS

-650 LETLTIP
+650 LETIAIP

-667 FYNCKNLRAVS
+667 FFNCKNLRSVS

-689 TIGLLNEKLTGAT
+689 TIGLLNEKLTGAN

-707 RIIGDVNADGA
+707 RILGDVNADGA
-718 FTISDVVLLQKWL
+718 LTISDVVLLQKWL
-731 LSVPDTQLA
+731 LAVPDTQLA
-740 DWKAADFNGDQ
+740 DWKAADFNEDQ
-751 TLNVFDLC
+751 TLNGFDLC
-759 QMRYNLLKQE
+759 QMRYALLKQE
-769 EDSKQ
+769 ENAKQ

>member
-1 MSILMLRWL
+1 MITKMASKVADFFIYRN
-10 CICKKAWLQNMKNC
+10 KKGAS
-24 KFRRK
+24 
-29 HCKFRRLLAQV
+29 
-40 LFLWYHKYNFNE
+40 Y
-52 EEVFMKKKVLSL
+52 MKKRVLSL

-111 VIFTATCLKYSGSN
+111 VIFTATCLKYSGSD

-153 ENDRTWSAVLSFENA
+153 ENDRTWSAMLSFENA

-195 IYDAV
+195 IYDVV

-212 QKVGALSSDTTF
+212 QKVGVLSSDTAF

-236 DALFEQLIAEGYVK
+236 DALFDQLIAEGYVK
-250 ENSVNYDEEKH
+250 ENSVNYDAEKH
-261 CYAYQCEGVGGF
+261 WYAYQCEGVGGF

-286 PDQVSPGIATDVTL
+286 PDQVSTGIAT
-300 SSSAKRLQVDSEE
+300 
-313 MSVLFTAETAANVDS
+313 
-328 ISLMDASTNQEVA
+328 
-341 VLYDDGAATYPND
+341 AT
-354 GDLYENDGVYSNYL
+354 
-368 DLSGNQVGDYSYY
+368 
-381 AQYTVNGKTY
+381 
-391 TSDTVTVRVYRQF
+391 
-404 TEQELA
+404 
-410 DMQKITDTLNA
+410 
-421 LINSE
+421 
-426 EYAALSVEK
+426 
-435 KVKALSDRINSLAEV
+435 
-450 DETLGYALVDAD
+450 
-462 SIRYNNV
+462 
-469 TYQFEFKDYIG
+469 
-480 LNYVYYAYTIPN
+480 
-492 TDATDNSAFT
+492 SAFT

-516 NSISDVVIPSEIEG
+516 NSVSDVVIPSEIEG

-718 FTISDVVLLQKWL
+718 FTVSDVVLLQKWL

-769 EDSKQ
+769 EDSKR

>member
-1 MSILMLRWL
+1 
-10 CICKKAWLQNMKNC
+10 
-24 KFRRK
+24 
-29 HCKFRRLLAQV
+29 
-40 LFLWYHKYNFNE
+40 
-52 EEVFMKKKVLSL
+52 MKKRVLSL

-111 VIFTATCLKYSGSN
+111 VIFTATCLKYSGSD
-125 VELVDAKTN
+125 VELIDAKTN

-236 DALFEQLIAEGYVK
+236 DALFDQLIAEGYVK

-516 NSISDVVIPSEIEG
+516 NSVSDVVIPSEIEG

-543 STITSIEVPDSVTS
+543 SAITSIEIPNTVTS

-769 EDSKQ
+769 EDSKR

>member
-1 MSILMLRWL
+1 
-10 CICKKAWLQNMKNC
+10 
-24 KFRRK
+24 
-29 HCKFRRLLAQV
+29 
-40 LFLWYHKYNFNE
+40 
-52 EEVFMKKKVLSL
+52 MKKRVLSL

-111 VIFTATCLKYSGSN
+111 VIFTATCLKYSGSD

-153 ENDRTWSAVLSFENA
+153 GNDRTWSAVLSFENA

-286 PDQVSPGIATDVTL
+286 PDQVSTGIAT
-300 SSSAKRLQVDSEE
+300 
-313 MSVLFTAETAANVDS
+313 
-328 ISLMDASTNQEVA
+328 
-341 VLYDDGAATYPND
+341 AT
-354 GDLYENDGVYSNYL
+354 
-368 DLSGNQVGDYSYY
+368 
-381 AQYTVNGKTY
+381 
-391 TSDTVTVRVYRQF
+391 
-404 TEQELA
+404 
-410 DMQKITDTLNA
+410 
-421 LINSE
+421 
-426 EYAALSVEK
+426 
-435 KVKALSDRINSLAEV
+435 
-450 DETLGYALVDAD
+450 
-462 SIRYNNV
+462 
-469 TYQFEFKDYIG
+469 
-480 LNYVYYAYTIPN
+480 
-492 TDATDNSAFT
+492 SAFT

-516 NSISDVVIPSEIEG
+516 NSVSDVVIPSEIEG

-624 AKTDAAYIIPSGVTS
+624 AKTDAAYIIPSCVTS

-718 FTISDVVLLQKWL
+718 FTVSDVVLLQKWL

-769 EDSKQ
+769 EDSKR

>member
-1 MSILMLRWL
+1 
-10 CICKKAWLQNMKNC
+10 
-24 KFRRK
+24 
-29 HCKFRRLLAQV
+29 
-40 LFLWYHKYNFNE
+40 
-52 EEVFMKKKVLSL
+52 MKKRILSM
-64 LTAAMMSGTCFFVGA
+64 LTAAMMSSTCFFVGA

-111 VIFTATCLKYSGSN
+111 VIFTATCLKYSGSD

-212 QKVGALSSDTTF
+212 QKVGVLSSDTTF

-492 TDATDNSAFT
+492 TDATDSSAFT
-502 YVNHGDSIEITGFD
+502 YVNHGDSIEITGFN
-516 NSISDVVIPSEIEG
+516 NSVSDVVIPSEIEG

-543 STITSIEVPDSVTS
+543 STITSIEIPNTVTS

-592 QEIQVAKDN
+592 REVQVAKDN
-601 PNFSSLNGV
+601 PNFSSLDGV
-610 LYSKKQDTL
+610 LYSKAQDTL

-624 AKTDAAYIIPSGVTS
+624 AKTDAAYTIPGGVTS

-650 LETLTIP
+650 LETIAIP

-667 FYNCKNLRAVS
+667 FFNCKNLRSVS

-689 TIGLLNEKLTGAT
+689 TIGLLNEKLTGAN

-707 RIIGDVNADGA
+707 RILGDVNADGA
-718 FTISDVVLLQKWL
+718 LTISDVVLLQKWL
-731 LSVPDTQLA
+731 LAVPDTQLA
-740 DWKAADFNGDQ
+740 DWKAADFNEDQ
-751 TLNVFDLC
+751 TLNGFDLC
-759 QMRYNLLKQE
+759 QMRYALLKQE
-769 EDSKQ
+769 ENAKQ

>member
-1 MSILMLRWL
+1 
-10 CICKKAWLQNMKNC
+10 
-24 KFRRK
+24 
-29 HCKFRRLLAQV
+29 
-40 LFLWYHKYNFNE
+40 
-52 EEVFMKKKVLSL
+52 MKKRILSM
-64 LTAAMMSGTCFFVGA
+64 LTAAMMSSTCFFVGA

-111 VIFTATCLKYSGSN
+111 VIFTATCLKYSGSD

-153 ENDRTWSAVLSFENA
+153 KNDRTWSAVLSFENA

-212 QKVGALSSDTTF
+212 QKVGVLSSDTTF

-328 ISLMDASTNQEVA
+328 ISLIDASTNQEVA
-341 VLYDDGAATYPND
+341 MLYDDGTATYPND

-492 TDATDNSAFT
+492 TDATDSSAFT
-502 YVNHGDSIEITGFD
+502 YVNHGDSIEITGFN
-516 NSISDVVIPSEIEG
+516 NSVSDVVIPSEIEG

-543 STITSIEVPDSVTS
+543 STITSIEIPNTVTS

-592 QEIQVAKDN
+592 REVQVAKDN
-601 PNFSSLNGV
+601 PNFSSLDGV
-610 LYSKKQDTL
+610 LYSKAQDTL

-624 AKTDAAYIIPSGVTS
+624 AKTDAAYTIPGGVTS

-650 LETLTIP
+650 LETIAIP

-667 FYNCKNLRAVS
+667 FFNCKNLRSVS

-689 TIGLLNEKLTGAT
+689 TIGLLNEKLTGAN

-707 RIIGDVNADGA
+707 RILGDVNADGA
-718 FTISDVVLLQKWL
+718 LTISDVVLLQKWL
-731 LSVPDTQLA
+731 LAVPDTQLA
-740 DWKAADFNGDQ
+740 DWKAADFNEDQ
-751 TLNVFDLC
+751 TLNGFDLC
-759 QMRYNLLKQE
+759 QMRYALLKQE
-769 EDSKQ
+769 ENAKQ

>member
-1 MSILMLRWL
+1 
-10 CICKKAWLQNMKNC
+10 
-24 KFRRK
+24 
-29 HCKFRRLLAQV
+29 
-40 LFLWYHKYNFNE
+40 
-52 EEVFMKKKVLSL
+52 MKKKVLSL

-111 VIFTATCLKYSGSN
+111 VIFTATCLKYSGSD

-212 QKVGALSSDTTF
+212 QKVGALSSDAAF

-236 DALFEQLIAEGYVK
+236 DALFDQLIAEGYVK
-250 ENSVNYDEEKH
+250 ENSVNYDAEKH

-341 VLYDDGAATYPND
+341 VLYDDGTATYPND

-381 AQYTVNGKTY
+381 VQYTVNGKTY

-410 DMQKITDTLNA
+410 DMQKIMDTLNA

-516 NSISDVVIPSEIEG
+516 NSVSDVVIPSEIEG

-624 AKTDAAYIIPSGVTS
+624 AKADAAYIIPSGVTS

>member
-1 MSILMLRWL
+1 
-10 CICKKAWLQNMKNC
+10 MKNC

-111 VIFTATCLKYSGSN
+111 VIFTATCLKYSGSD

-286 PDQVSPGIATDVTL
+286 PDQVSTGIAT
-300 SSSAKRLQVDSEE
+300 
-313 MSVLFTAETAANVDS
+313 
-328 ISLMDASTNQEVA
+328 
-341 VLYDDGAATYPND
+341 AT
-354 GDLYENDGVYSNYL
+354 
-368 DLSGNQVGDYSYY
+368 
-381 AQYTVNGKTY
+381 
-391 TSDTVTVRVYRQF
+391 
-404 TEQELA
+404 
-410 DMQKITDTLNA
+410 
-421 LINSE
+421 
-426 EYAALSVEK
+426 
-435 KVKALSDRINSLAEV
+435 
-450 DETLGYALVDAD
+450 
-462 SIRYNNV
+462 
-469 TYQFEFKDYIG
+469 
-480 LNYVYYAYTIPN
+480 
-492 TDATDNSAFT
+492 SAFT

-516 NSISDVVIPSEIEG
+516 NSVSDVVIPSEIEG

-569 KSVKLSTGVAKI
+569 KSVKLSTRVAKI

-718 FTISDVVLLQKWL
+718 FTVSDVVLLQKWL

-769 EDSKQ
+769 EDSKR

>member
-1 MSILMLRWL
+1 
-10 CICKKAWLQNMKNC
+10 MKNC

-40 LFLWYHKYNFNE
+40 FFLWYHKYNFNE
-52 EEVFMKKKVLSL
+52 EEVFMKKRVLSL
-64 LTAAMMSGTCFFVGA
+64 LTAVMMSGTCFFAGA

-98 GNAEFMEDETDKK
+98 RNAEFMEDETDKK
-111 VIFTATCLKYSGSN
+111 VIFTATCLKYSGSD
-125 VELVDAKTN
+125 VELIDAKTN

-212 QKVGALSSDTTF
+212 QKVGVLSSDTAF

-236 DALFEQLIAEGYVK
+236 DALFDQLIAEGYVK
-250 ENSVNYDEEKH
+250 ENSVNYDAEKH
-261 CYAYQCEGVGGF
+261 WYAYQCEGVGGF

-286 PDQVSPGIATDVTL
+286 PDQVSTGIAT
-300 SSSAKRLQVDSEE
+300 
-313 MSVLFTAETAANVDS
+313 
-328 ISLMDASTNQEVA
+328 
-341 VLYDDGAATYPND
+341 AT
-354 GDLYENDGVYSNYL
+354 
-368 DLSGNQVGDYSYY
+368 
-381 AQYTVNGKTY
+381 
-391 TSDTVTVRVYRQF
+391 
-404 TEQELA
+404 
-410 DMQKITDTLNA
+410 
-421 LINSE
+421 
-426 EYAALSVEK
+426 
-435 KVKALSDRINSLAEV
+435 
-450 DETLGYALVDAD
+450 
-462 SIRYNNV
+462 
-469 TYQFEFKDYIG
+469 
-480 LNYVYYAYTIPN
+480 
-492 TDATDNSAFT
+492 SAFT

-516 NSISDVVIPSEIEG
+516 NSVSDVVIPSEIEG

-619 VIYPA
+619 IIYPA
-624 AKTDAAYIIPSGVTS
+624 AKTDAAYIIPSCVTS

-718 FTISDVVLLQKWL
+718 FTVSDVVLLQKWL

-769 EDSKQ
+769 EDSKR

>member
-1 MSILMLRWL
+1 
-10 CICKKAWLQNMKNC
+10 
-24 KFRRK
+24 
-29 HCKFRRLLAQV
+29 
-40 LFLWYHKYNFNE
+40 
-52 EEVFMKKKVLSL
+52 MKKKVLSL

-569 KSVKLSTGVAKI
+569 KSVKLSTRVAKI

-624 AKTDAAYIIPSGVTS
+624 AKTDAAYIIPSNVTS

-740 DWKAADFNGDQ
+740 DWKEADFNGDQ

>member
-1 MSILMLRWL
+1 M
-10 CICKKAWLQNMKNC
+10 
-24 KFRRK
+24 
-29 HCKFRRLLAQV
+29 
-40 LFLWYHKYNFNE
+40 
-52 EEVFMKKKVLSL
+52 
-64 LTAAMMSGTCFFVGA
+64 LTAAMMSSTCFFVGA

-111 VIFTATCLKYSGSN
+111 VIFTATCLKYLGNN

-134 EVVAKMLDD
+134 EVAAKMLDD
-143 GNFDVSGDDL
+143 GNFDISG
-153 ENDRTWSAVLSFENA
+153 DRTWSAVLSFENA

-212 QKVGALSSDTTF
+212 QKVGVLSSDTAF

-236 DALFEQLIAEGYVK
+236 DALFDQLIAEGYVK
-250 ENSVNYDEEKH
+250 ENSVNYDAEKH
-261 CYAYQCEGVGGF
+261 WYAYQCEGVGGF

-286 PDQVSPGIATDVTL
+286 LNQVSPGVAPDITL
-300 SSSAKRLQVDSEE
+300 DFSSKRLVVGSEK
-313 MSVLFTAETAANVDS
+313 MSVLFTAETAADVDS
-328 ISLMDASTNQEVA
+328 ISLIDASTNQEVA
-341 VLYDDGAATYPND
+341 MLYDDGTATYPND

-435 KVKALSDRINSLAEV
+435 KVKALSDRNSLAEV

-492 TDATDNSAFT
+492 TDATDSSAFT
-502 YVNHGDSIEITGFD
+502 YVNHGDSIEITGFN
-516 NSISDVVIPSEIEG
+516 NSVSDVVIPSEIEG

-543 STITSIEVPDSVTS
+543 STITSIEIPNTVTS

-592 QEIQVAKDN
+592 REVQVAKDN
-601 PNFSSLNGV
+601 PNFSSLDGV
-610 LYSKKQDTL
+610 LYSKAQDTL

-624 AKTDAAYIIPSGVTS
+624 AKTDAAYTIPGGVTS

-650 LETLTIP
+650 LETIAIP

-667 FYNCKNLRAVS
+667 FFNCKNLRSVS

-689 TIGLLNEKLTGAT
+689 TIGLLNEKLTGAN

-718 FTISDVVLLQKWL
+718 LTISDVVLLQKWL
-731 LSVPDTQLA
+731 LAVPDTQLA
-740 DWKAADFNGDQ
+740 DWKAADFNEDQ
-751 TLNVFDLC
+751 SLNGFDLC
-759 QMRYNLLKQE
+759 QMRYALLKQE
-769 EDSKQ
+769 ENIQQ

>member
-1 MSILMLRWL
+1 
-10 CICKKAWLQNMKNC
+10 
-24 KFRRK
+24 
-29 HCKFRRLLAQV
+29 
-40 LFLWYHKYNFNE
+40 
-52 EEVFMKKKVLSL
+52 MKKKVLSL

-111 VIFTATCLKYSGSN
+111 VIFTATCLKYSGSD

-212 QKVGALSSDTTF
+212 QKVGALSSDTAF

-236 DALFEQLIAEGYVK
+236 DALFDQLIAEGYVK
-250 ENSVNYDEEKH
+250 ENSVNYDAEKH
-261 CYAYQCEGVGGF
+261 WYAYQCEGVGGF

-286 PDQVSPGIATDVTL
+286 PDQVSTGIATDVTL

-341 VLYDDGAATYPND
+341 VLYDDGTATYPND

-410 DMQKITDTLNA
+410 DMQKIMDTLNA

-516 NSISDVVIPSEIEG
+516 NSVSDVVIPSEIEG

-624 AKTDAAYIIPSGVTS
+624 AKADAAYIIPSGVTS

>member
-1 MSILMLRWL
+1 
-10 CICKKAWLQNMKNC
+10 
-24 KFRRK
+24 
-29 HCKFRRLLAQV
+29 
-40 LFLWYHKYNFNE
+40 
-52 EEVFMKKKVLSL
+52 MKKRILSM

-98 GNAEFMEDETDKK
+98 RNAEFMEDETDKK
-111 VIFTATCLKYSGSN
+111 VIFTATCLKYSGSD

-236 DALFEQLIAEGYVK
+236 DALFDQLIAEGYVK
-250 ENSVNYDEEKH
+250 ENSVNYDAEKH
-261 CYAYQCEGVGGF
+261 WYAYQCEGVGGF

-286 PDQVSPGIATDVTL
+286 LNQVSPGVAPDITL
-300 SSSAKRLQVDSEE
+300 DFSSKRLVVGSEK
-313 MSVLFTAETAANVDS
+313 MSVLFTAETAADVDS
-328 ISLMDASTNQEVA
+328 ISLIDASTNQEVA
-341 VLYDDGAATYPND
+341 MLYDDGTATYPND

-492 TDATDNSAFT
+492 TDATDSSAFT

-516 NSISDVVIPSEIEG
+516 NSVSDVVIPSEIEG

-619 VIYPA
+619 IIYPA
-624 AKTDAAYIIPSGVTS
+624 AKTDAAYIIPSCVTS

-684 EWNQI
+684 EWSQI

-718 FTISDVVLLQKWL
+718 FTVSDVVLLQKWL

-769 EDSKQ
+769 EDSKR

>member
-1 MSILMLRWL
+1 
-10 CICKKAWLQNMKNC
+10 
-24 KFRRK
+24 
-29 HCKFRRLLAQV
+29 
-40 LFLWYHKYNFNE
+40 
-52 EEVFMKKKVLSL
+52 MKKRILSM
-64 LTAAMMSGTCFFVGA
+64 LTAAMMSSTCFFVGA

-111 VIFTATCLKYSGSN
+111 VIFTATCLKYSGSD

-212 QKVGALSSDTTF
+212 QKVGVLSSDTTF

-328 ISLMDASTNQEVA
+328 ISLIDASTNQEVA
-341 VLYDDGAATYPND
+341 MLYDDGTATYPND

-492 TDATDNSAFT
+492 TDATDSSAFT
-502 YVNHGDSIEITGFD
+502 YVNHGDSIEITGFN
-516 NSISDVVIPSEIEG
+516 NSVSDVVIPSEIEG

-543 STITSIEVPDSVTS
+543 SAITSIEVPDTVTS

-569 KSVKLSTGVAKI
+569 KTVKLSTGVAKI
-581 DKNAFGSCSAL
+581 EKNAFGSCSAL
-592 QEIQVAKDN
+592 QEVQVAKDN
-601 PNFSSLNGV
+601 PNFSSLDGV
-610 LYSKKQDTL
+610 LYSKAQDTL

-624 AKTDAAYIIPSGVTS
+624 AKTDAAYTIPGGVTS

-650 LETLTIP
+650 LETLAIP

-667 FYNCKNLRAVS
+667 FFNCKNLRSVS

-689 TIGLLNEKLTGAT
+689 TIGLLNEKLTGAN

-718 FTISDVVLLQKWL
+718 LTISDVVLLQKWL
-731 LSVPDTQLA
+731 LAVPDTQLA
-740 DWKAADFNGDQ
+740 DWKAADFNEDQ
-751 TLNVFDLC
+751 TLNGFDLC
-759 QMRYNLLKQE
+759 QMRYALLKQE
-769 EDSKQ
+769 ENIQQ

>member
-1 MSILMLRWL
+1 
-10 CICKKAWLQNMKNC
+10 
-24 KFRRK
+24 
-29 HCKFRRLLAQV
+29 
-40 LFLWYHKYNFNE
+40 
-52 EEVFMKKKVLSL
+52 MKKRILSM
-64 LTAAMMSGTCFFVGA
+64 LTAAMMSSTCFFVGA

-111 VIFTATCLKYSGSN
+111 VIFTATCLKYSGSD

-212 QKVGALSSDTTF
+212 QKVGVLSSDTTF

-354 GDLYENDGVYSNYL
+354 RDLYENDGVYSNYL

-516 NSISDVVIPSEIEG
+516 NSVSDVVIPSEIEG
-530 LPVTAISVGAFYL
+530 LPVTTISTGAFYL
-543 STITSIEVPDSVTS
+543 SAITSIEVPDTVTS

-569 KSVKLSTGVAKI
+569 KTVKLSTGVAKI
-581 DKNAFGSCSAL
+581 EKNAFGSCSAL
-592 QEIQVAKDN
+592 QEVQVAKDN
-601 PNFSSLNGV
+601 PNFSSLDGV
-610 LYSKKQDTL
+610 LYSKAQDTL

-624 AKTDAAYIIPSGVTS
+624 AKTVAAYTIPGGVTS

-650 LETLTIP
+650 LETLAIP

-667 FYNCKNLRAVS
+667 FFNCKNLRSVS

-689 TIGLLNEKLTGAT
+689 TIGLLNEKLTGAN

-718 FTISDVVLLQKWL
+718 LTISDVVLLQKWL
-731 LSVPDTQLA
+731 LAVPDTQLA
-740 DWKAADFNGDQ
+740 DWKAADFNEDQ
-751 TLNVFDLC
+751 SLNGFDLC
-759 QMRYNLLKQE
+759 QMRYALLKQE
-769 EDSKQ
+769 ENIQR